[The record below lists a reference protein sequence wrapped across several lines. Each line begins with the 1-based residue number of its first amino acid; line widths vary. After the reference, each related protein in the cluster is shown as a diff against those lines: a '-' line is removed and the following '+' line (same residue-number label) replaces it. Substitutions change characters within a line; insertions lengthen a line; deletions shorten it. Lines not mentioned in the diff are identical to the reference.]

1 MDMRRWLTRVGSGVQ
16 DAFAGARSLLSFDEY
31 LAAFAEAPRQQARS
45 AAQYLR
51 DVMDRFGSEERET
64 PVGRVRRW
72 QLFDLPFE
80 PDGRA
85 LRVAGQEEVQ
95 AALYRALG
103 TFVRSGRVSKLVLL
117 HGPNGSAKSSI
128 VGALVR
134 GMEAYSRMPE
144 GALYRFHWVFP
155 SERRL
160 KGAGLGFGPRGEGAD
175 GAELAS
181 FAHLEGDAVD
191 ARLSCPMKDHP
202 LLLVPRE
209 ERRAL
214 LEEHCRP
221 SSREG
226 AGETDFVLSDA
237 LLEGEL
243 CHTCRQVHDALL
255 ATYRGDWLKLLRHVQ
270 VERFYV
276 SSRYQQAAVT
286 VEPQHFA
293 DAGYRQITA
302 DRSAAAL
309 PPALHALALFEPH
322 GPLVAANR
330 GLIEYSDLLKRDP
343 QAFKYLLG
351 TSETGRVTLDH
362 FALQLDLVLV
372 ASANEKQLA
381 AFKESPEFPSFKGR
395 LELVRVPYLRRAS
408 VEREIYDRQ
417 ITVAAVGKH
426 VAPHATRVA
435 ALWAVLTRLKRPLPD
450 RYAGDLRDVVE
461 DLAPLEKLRLY
472 DTGAAPDRLSLAH
485 AKVLRAHAGELYRES
500 EVYPNYEGRSG
511 ASAREIKTAL
521 FNAAQDPRARCVTPL
536 AVLEEL
542 AAICKDKS
550 VHEFL
555 QQEVVD
561 GYHDHEEFVRVVEAE
576 YLDVIDEEIRDAMG
590 FVSEAQYREVFGRYV
605 TQVSHWV
612 KGERLRN
619 AVTGEYEPADERRM
633 AELERIVMPPGDDP
647 REFRRGLISSIG
659 AFRLDHPD
667 AAEIEYVAIFP
678 DLFRR
683 LRDHYY
689 EERKRELRRSRED
702 VLRYLSDERA
712 SLDERARRRVEETLR
727 NLRDRYGYCEACA
740 QDAVLFLLRRRY
752 DDPRPAAAEPG
763 KLAEPR
769 GVYPPSRARS

>member
-1 MDMRRWLTRVGSGVQ
+1 MDARRWLSAVGNGVKG
-16 DAFAGARSLLSFDEY
+16 AFAENRSLLSFDEY
-31 LAAFAEAPRQQARS
+31 VDAFQDAPRAHARS
-45 AAQYLR
+45 AAQYVR
-51 DVMDRFGSEERET
+51 DVLDHFGSEERET

-72 QLFDLPFE
+72 HLFDLPFE
-80 PDGRA
+80 PEARA

-95 AALYRALG
+95 AALYRAFG

-117 HGPNGSAKSSI
+117 HGPNGAAKSSI
-128 VGALVR
+128 VAALVR
-134 GMEAYSRMPE
+134 GMEAYSRTRE

-160 KGAGLGFGPRGEGAD
+160 KGGGLGFGPRAEGGE
-175 GAELAS
+175 LS
-181 FAHLEGDAVD
+181 TYAHLEGDALD

-209 ERRAL
+209 ERRRL

-221 SSREG
+221 TAREG
-226 AGETDFVLSDA
+226 ASESDFVLSDY
-237 LLEGEL
+237 LLDGEL

-255 ATYRGDWLKLLRHVQ
+255 AAYHGDWLKVLRHVQ

-276 SSRYQQAAVT
+276 SARYQQAAVT

-302 DRSAAAL
+302 DRSTAAL
-309 PPALHALALFEPH
+309 PPALHALTIFEPH

-343 QAFKYLLG
+343 NAFKYLLG
-351 TSETGRVTLDH
+351 TSETARVALDQ
-362 FALQLDLVLV
+362 FLLQLDLVLV

-381 AFKESPEFPSFKGR
+381 AFKESPEFASFNGR
-395 LELVRVPYLRRAS
+395 LELVRVPYVRRVS

-435 ALWAVLTRLKRPLPD
+435 ALWAVLTRLKRPIPE
-450 RYAGDLRDVVE
+450 RYQGEVREIVE
-461 DLAPLEKLRLY
+461 DVAPLEKLRLY
-472 DTGAAPDRLSLAH
+472 DRGEAPDRLSLAQAKALRKH
-485 AKVLRAHAGELYRES
+485 APDLYRES
-500 EVYPNYEGRSG
+500 DVYPNYEGRSG

-521 FNAAQDPRARCVTPL
+521 FNAAQRAGSRCLTPL

-542 AAICKDKS
+542 QAICRDRS
-550 VHEFL
+550 VHDFL
-555 QQEVVD
+555 SQEVVD
-561 GYHDHEEFVRVVEAE
+561 GYHDHEEFVRVAEAD
-576 YLDVIDEEIRDAMG
+576 YLDAIDEEIRDSMG
-590 FVSEAQYREVFGRYV
+590 LVSEAQYRDLFERYV
-605 TQVSHWV
+605 TLVSHWV

-619 AVTGEYEPADERRM
+619 PLTGEHEAPDEHRM
-633 AELERIVMPPGDDP
+633 GELEKIVMPAGDDR
-647 REFRRGLISSIG
+647 REFRRSLISAVG
-659 AFRLDHPD
+659 AYRLDHPD
-667 AAEIEYVAIFP
+667 AAEIDYVAIFP

-689 EERKRELRRSRED
+689 EERKRQLRRSRED
-702 VLRYLSDERA
+702 VLRYLSDERGT
-712 SLDERARRRVEETLR
+712 LDEKARRRVEDTLR
-727 NLRDRYGYCEACA
+727 NMRERYGYCEGCA

-752 DDPRPAAAEPG
+752 E
-763 KLAEPR
+763 
-769 GVYPPSRARS
+769 